1 MAPSP
6 ITTSTTATLMA
17 SVRPYD
23 ESQTC
28 TSCPK
33 PPSSDTLRSRPVAT
47 TTPIAVSATVEYRRA
62 KVTGGS
68 CRRSRISRINKTRPP
83 AQHAPA
89 ITCTH
94 CSACLGPRGEGA
106 VACPPCAR
114 MAIAT
119 TAAIPAAQGS
129 HRSGRR
135 SATNANTA
143 AITHTT
149 TSAIGVRATCDPR
162 NLPSEACDPCCC
174 ERSNA
179 IDPAAAAGPAQAAIR
194 GRAFGAPPKT
204 PSPITATATT
214 SMSPAYNSDFPATP
228 STVGPDAVG
237 GGAAAVAEPGGAF
250 TPTPNENESVVVWP
264 SSTDTALQLTV
275 YTPSGM
281 SPVIGTTRVLCPCN
295 DGAPV
300 STGAP
305 ELFSRSTSESCAS
318 GSSE

>member
-1 MAPSP
+1 
-6 ITTSTTATLMA
+6 
-17 SVRPYD
+17 
-23 ESQTC
+23 
-28 TSCPK
+28 
-33 PPSSDTLRSRPVAT
+33 
-47 TTPIAVSATVEYRRA
+47 
-62 KVTGGS
+62 
-68 CRRSRISRINKTRPP
+68 
-83 AQHAPA
+83 
-89 ITCTH
+89 
-94 CSACLGPRGEGA
+94 
-106 VACPPCAR
+106 

-179 IDPAAAAGPAQAAIR
+179 IDPTTAARPAQAAIR

-214 SMSPAYNSDFPATP
+214 SIRPAYNSALPATP
-228 STVGPDAVG
+228 STVGPDAVAAGALEAVPG
-237 GGAAAVAEPGGAF
+237 GGGL

-264 SSTDTALQLTV
+264 SSTETALQLTV
-275 YTPSGM
+275 YTPFGM
-281 SPVIGTTRVLCPCN
+281 SPVIGTTRVFCPCN
-295 DGAPV
+295 VGMPV
-300 STGAP
+300 S
-305 ELFSRSTSESCAS
+305 
-318 GSSE
+318 

>member
-1 MAPSP
+1 
-6 ITTSTTATLMA
+6 
-17 SVRPYD
+17 
-23 ESQTC
+23 
-28 TSCPK
+28 
-33 PPSSDTLRSRPVAT
+33 
-47 TTPIAVSATVEYRRA
+47 
-62 KVTGGS
+62 
-68 CRRSRISRINKTRPP
+68 
-83 AQHAPA
+83 
-89 ITCTH
+89 
-94 CSACLGPRGEGA
+94 
-106 VACPPCAR
+106 

-149 TSAIGVRATCDPR
+149 TSGIGARATCDPR

-179 IDPAAAAGPAQAAIR
+179 IDPTAAAAPAQAAIR

-214 SMSPAYNSDFPATP
+214 SMSSAYNSDFPATP

-318 GSSE
+318 GFSEEFRSSCVGAVSTVDPPAGSEESKSACACATPAMAVNASAASAATTKIRTAPFIATSVRT

>member
-1 MAPSP
+1 
-6 ITTSTTATLMA
+6 
-17 SVRPYD
+17 
-23 ESQTC
+23 
-28 TSCPK
+28 
-33 PPSSDTLRSRPVAT
+33 
-47 TTPIAVSATVEYRRA
+47 
-62 KVTGGS
+62 
-68 CRRSRISRINKTRPP
+68 
-83 AQHAPA
+83 
-89 ITCTH
+89 
-94 CSACLGPRGEGA
+94 
-106 VACPPCAR
+106 

-179 IDPAAAAGPAQAAIR
+179 IDPTAAAAPPQAAIR

-214 SMSPAYNSDFPATP
+214 SIRPAYSSAFPATP
-228 STVGPDAVG
+228 STVGPDAVAGAAVPWPG
-237 GGAAAVAEPGGAF
+237 GGAV
-250 TPTPNENESVVVWP
+250 TPTPNENESVVVCP

-275 YTPSGM
+275 
-281 SPVIGTTRVLCPCN
+281 
-295 DGAPV
+295 
-300 STGAP
+300 
-305 ELFSRSTSESCAS
+305 
-318 GSSE
+318 